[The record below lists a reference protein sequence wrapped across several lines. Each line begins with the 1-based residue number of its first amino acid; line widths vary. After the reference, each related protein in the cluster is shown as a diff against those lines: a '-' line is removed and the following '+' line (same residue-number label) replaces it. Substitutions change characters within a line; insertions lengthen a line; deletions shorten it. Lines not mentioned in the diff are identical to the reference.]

1 MSDIVICGHCGSLN
15 TFGAG
20 MVCVQELDKKTDKP
34 IGEQKS
40 FYLYKCKDCEEY
52 FPRTDIEYHYS

>member
-1 MSDIVICGHCGSLN
+1 
-15 TFGAG
+15 